1 MYFLW
6 ILPILFHVC
15 QASLVQLQL
24 DEAKQQWKDVV
35 QSLGDDPLDYNY
47 GYEES
52 PGRLYEVYVRDG
64 TNVDGYSLLEELPE
78 LYTIDDLYDIIQ
90 TAIDEGVLEKAVY
103 NNDYGFPSYWT
114 IEGKGSGSIIQFTLF
129 TEIRPQYEESL
140 EKWNSLETNNYEY
153 TIKIDGY
160 FLPEFVTTK
169 RVKVSDGE
177 IIEVLDLASG
187 ENVDLENFKY
197 PTIGEAFEDIANAI
211 SDKPW
216 FAVDAEF
223 DEDFGYPKEYALT
236 PELHVPDSVGFV
248 TISNVLIAEDTKM
261 TEYQDYL
268 VNKAQWESLDLET
281 YLYEY
286 QNGNKEA
293 KSLGIFNDKLVS
305 IDGQNLYPNQ
315 DLNRVWPTIYE
326 LFEILDDALETN
338 IYRESSENY
347 ADSTHHSVTIA
358 DFGLFHNGN
367 YALTVKYNETF
378 GYPNYICIR
387 IKGEEDC
394 PYPITATLLS
404 TEIQK
409 DEPTDEPD
417 DSMDET
423 ESVDDDDSP
432 ASKQGVLSF
441 TMPMIGLA
449 LAYVFA

>member
-1 MYFLW
+1 MMNFLW
-6 ILPILFHVC
+6 ILPILFHVS

-52 PGRLYEVYVRDG
+52 PGRMYEVYVRDG
-64 TNVDGYSLLEELPE
+64 TDVDGYSLLEELPE
-78 LYTIDDLYDIIQ
+78 LYTIDELYDIIQ
-90 TAIDEGVLEKAVY
+90 TAIDDGVLETAVY
-103 NNDYGFPSYWT
+103 NNDYGFPSYWR

-140 EKWNSLETNNYEY
+140 KKWNSLETNNYEY
-153 TIKIDGY
+153 NIKIDGY
-160 FLPEFVTTK
+160 FLPEFITTK

-211 SDKPW
+211 SDKPS
-216 FAVDAEF
+216 FAVEAEF

-286 QNGNKEA
+286 QIDDEA

-305 IDGQNLYPNQ
+305 IDGQTPYPNQ
-315 DLNRVWPTIYE
+315 DLNGIWPTIEE
-326 LFEILDDALETN
+326 LFENLDETLETN
-338 IYRESSENY
+338 VYRLEKETY
-347 ADSTHHSVTIA
+347 ADSTTHKSWVV
-358 DFGLFHNGN
+358 FLGLFHNGN
-367 YALTVKYNETF
+367 YTLTVKYNETF
-378 GYPNYICIR
+378 GYPNYMCIGY
-387 IKGEEDC
+387 KDEDC
-394 PYPITATLLS
+394 SFIVTANLLS

-441 TMPMIGLA
+441 TMSMLGLA
-449 LAYVFA
+449 LTYVFA